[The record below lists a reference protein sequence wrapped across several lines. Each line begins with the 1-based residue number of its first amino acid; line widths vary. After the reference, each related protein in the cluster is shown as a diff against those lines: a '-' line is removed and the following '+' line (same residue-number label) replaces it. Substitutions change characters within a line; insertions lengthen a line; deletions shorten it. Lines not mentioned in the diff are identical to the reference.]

1 MLVNLFPRLREWI
14 VYFEREKC
22 TYYKILYLVLHKAN
36 YSIIP
41 MYIGIKP
48 DMCDVHGKCTKA
60 AEDQYLRN
68 ISMTNIIMLFRLSLY
83 MSR

>member
-1 MLVNLFPRLREWI
+1 MLVNLFPTSCEWI

-36 YSIIP
+36 YSII
-41 MYIGIKP
+41 IGIKS
-48 DMCDVHGKCTKA
+48 DMCDVHGKCTKV

-68 ISMTNIIMLFRLSLY
+68 ISMTNIIMLIRLSLY